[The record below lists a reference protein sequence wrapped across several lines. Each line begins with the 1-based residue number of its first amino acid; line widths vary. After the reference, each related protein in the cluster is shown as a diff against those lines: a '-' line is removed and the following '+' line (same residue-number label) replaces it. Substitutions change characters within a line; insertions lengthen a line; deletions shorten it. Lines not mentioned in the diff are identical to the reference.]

1 MNTKEKATKEILKKI
16 FESSTKLIMSKKD
29 IKKIETYYK
38 KNSSKFDN
46 VDDFIASNEKIGC
59 LVNRLKS
66 GKEEIGKCDL
76 SHGIQ
81 AVGQKKKSERELFR
95 L

>member
-46 VDDFIASNEKIGC
+46 VDDFIAANEKIGC

-66 GKEEIGKCDL
+66 GKDEIGKQL
-76 SHGIQ
+76 K
-81 AVGQKKKSERELFR
+81 AKKAL
-95 L
+95 

>member
-46 VDDFIASNEKIGC
+46 VDDFIAANEKI
-59 LVNRLKS
+59 
-66 GKEEIGKCDL
+66 
-76 SHGIQ
+76 
-81 AVGQKKKSERELFR
+81 
-95 L
+95 

>member
-29 IKKIETYYK
+29 INKIETYYK

-66 GKEEIGKCDL
+66 GKDEIGKQL
-76 SHGIQ
+76 K
-81 AVGQKKKSERELFR
+81 AKKALQPGVLYE
-95 L
+95 